1 MVMGSRSMV
10 VVVMEFV
17 LVTFMK
23 ATIAVAAIAKPNC
36 KSKCGDVTIPYPF
49 GIGDGDCNLNSNFS
63 ITCNT
68 SFNPPKPYMHD
79 IEVLNVSL
87 DGWLRILMGVNYKCS
102 NESDITAEN
111 QWSLGLAKF
120 SINST
125 RNKFTT
131 TGCYSFAALR
141 GPDPKSKYQTACTS
155 FCNYISDTINGSCS
169 GIGCCQS
176 SFPKGVRAYGDIDL
190 DIYNTGLPGLEENPC
205 CYAFIAEDGNYTF
218 STSDILGHN
227 FMDRKFPTTLDWT
240 IGYTNCSEA
249 KKDTTNFACKE
260 NSTCVDSENGGYW
273 CKCINGYEGN
283 PYLNGCQDINECH
296 QTVKPCVG
304 TCHNLPGGYN
314 CLCPKGHE
322 GDGKINGTGC
332 NKLKGSRNTLVLG
345 TICGIL
351 GLILAILL
359 LYLMVKQRQMSKLK
373 EKYFQQNGGNLLREQ
388 LSKREGYSEKLK
400 IFAAEELKKAT
411 NNYHESKIIGKG
423 GQGTVYRG
431 ILADDRV
438 VAIKKSRVT
447 EVETF
452 INEIMVLCQINHRN
466 VVKLLG
472 CCLELHVPLLV
483 YEYVTN
489 GTLYDHLHKDGA
501 ASTLVWETRLK
512 IATETAQVLSYL
524 HSAAS
529 PPIIHRDVKLTNIL
543 LDENYN
549 VKVSDFGTSR
559 LNPLDREQITTLVKG
574 TLGYLDPEY
583 FYTSLLTEKSDVY
596 SFGVVLMELLTG
608 QKPLSSARPED
619 EMNLSVYFVSKMEK
633 DLLLEIL
640 DKQVMNE
647 NTNIEQL
654 KEVAALATRCVRRK
668 GEERPTMKEIASD
681 LEVLR
686 EMEKHP

>member
-1 MVMGSRSMV
+1 MGLRSVV

-23 ATIAVAAIAKPNC
+23 ATMAAAAIAKSNC
-36 KSKCGDVTIPYPF
+36 KSKCGEVSIPYPF

-79 IEVLNVSL
+79 IEVLNISL
-87 DGWLRILMGVNYKCS
+87 DGWFRILMGVKYQCS
-102 NESDITAEN
+102 NKSEKIVEN
-111 QWSLGLAKF
+111 RWSVGLAKF
-120 SINST
+120 SINYT
-125 RNKFTT
+125 RNMFTA
-131 TGCYSFAALR
+131 TGCDTAAALLR
-141 GPDPKSKYQTACTS
+141 SLDDPNSYETGCS
-155 FCNYISDTINGSCS
+155 SGCNNISNVINGSCS
-169 GIGCCQS
+169 SVGCCQTS
-176 SFPKGVRAYGDIDL
+176 VPKGVRAYGAIELVSLKNNSLGL
-190 DIYNTGLPGLEENPC
+190 DDNLCG
-205 CYAFIAEDGNYTF
+205 YAFIAEEGNYTF
-218 STSDILGHN
+218 STSDLRGYN
-227 FMDRKFPTTLDWT
+227 LMDRKFPATLDWT
-240 IGYTNCSEA
+240 IGYMNCSEA

-260 NSTCVDSENGGYW
+260 NSTCVDSEDGGYW

-283 PYLNGCQDINECH
+283 PYLNGCQDINECD

-314 CLCPKGHE
+314 CLCPKGYE
-322 GDGKINGTGC
+322 GDGKINGTRC
-332 NKLKGSRNTLVLG
+332 KKLKGSRNTLVLS
-345 TICGIL
+345 TICSIL

-359 LYLMVKQRQMSKLK
+359 FYLMDKQRQISKLK
-373 EKYFQQNGGNLLREQ
+373 EKYFLQNGGNLLREE

-411 NNYHESKIIGKG
+411 SNYHESRIIGKG

-438 VAIKKSRVT
+438 VAIKKSRIT

-452 INEIMVLCQINHRN
+452 INEIMVLCQINHKN
-466 VVKLLG
+466 IVKLLG

-524 HSAAS
+524 HFAAS

-543 LDENYN
+543 LDENHN

-559 LNPLDREQITTLVKG
+559 LNPLDKEQITTLVKG

-668 GEERPTMKEIASD
+668 GEERPTMKEIASE
-681 LEVLR
+681 LEGLR
-686 EMEKHP
+686 AMEKHP